1 MRPPRVL
8 VGAFLLVA
16 VLATVSRVTAHPSA
30 VLVLDSRG
38 NVYFSDL
45 TNVWVLRPD
54 GSIEIAV
61 PRVHTHELWLG
72 PADTLYGED
81 VTNVGEEYRHRVW
94 KLAPDGELS
103 DEIPWRDGF
112 PDDFHDYGFNRD
124 SSGLTYVLRRS
135 ERVVDVLDQA
145 GVLVRTIS
153 LAGLEGFVHWLTV
166 SPGGRMHVAVGADL
180 LTVAPG
186 GTEAELV
193 AAGLVERT
201 DEFNWVHDRHALMGM
216 WPDSAGNVY
225 VSVFSGQVL
234 KRVSPSGQVSVVT
247 RTQGDWSPVGGMV
260 SDDGAVWILEWS
272 GSNEVRV
279 RRLQPDGTERVFE
292 PG

>member
-1 MRPPRVL
+1 MRPPRVQ

-112 PDDFHDYGFNRD
+112 PDDFHDYGFHGD
-124 SSGLTYVLRRS
+124 SAGLTYVLRRS

-153 LAGLEGFVHWLTV
+153 LAGLKGLVHWLTV

>member
-8 VGAFLLVA
+8 VSALSLIA
-16 VLATVSRVTAHPSA
+16 VLATASLVTAHPSA
-30 VLVLDSRG
+30 VLVMDSRG

-45 TNVWVLRPD
+45 ANVWVLRPD
-54 GSIEIAV
+54 GSIELAV
-61 PRVHTHELWLG
+61 PRVHTHELWIG

-81 VTNVGEEYRHRVW
+81 VTNVGEAYRHRVW

-103 DEIPWRDGF
+103 DEVPWRDGF

-124 SSGLTYVLRRS
+124 SYGLTYVLRRS

-153 LAGLEGFVHWLTV
+153 LAGLGGFVHWLTV

-247 RTQGDWSPVGGMV
+247 RAQGDWSPVGGLV

-272 GSNEVRV
+272 GSNQVRV

>member
-72 PADTLYGED
+72 PADTVYGED

-103 DEIPWRDGF
+103 DESPWRDGF

-153 LAGLEGFVHWLTV
+153 LAGLEGFVH
-166 SPGGRMHVAVGADL
+166 RMHVAVGADL

>member
-1 MRPPRVL
+1 MRPSRVL
-8 VGAFLLVA
+8 VPALFLLA
-16 VLATVSRVTAHPSA
+16 VLATASLVTAHPSA
-30 VLVLDSRG
+30 GLVMDSRG
-38 NVYFSDL
+38 NLYFSDL
-45 TNVWVLRPD
+45 TKVWVLRPD

-81 VTNVGEEYRHRVW
+81 VTNVGEAYRHRVW

-112 PDDFHDYGFNRD
+112 PDDFHDYGFHGD

-135 ERVVDVLDQA
+135 ECVVDVLDQA